1 MSSNDFVGSSFLNFA
16 TNWNNLRWKIKGDHI
31 TFLKSRRDETSKE
44 AKSNFEIQF
53 FGNRFLKNC
62 RRPEFSKKEEFLSD
76 DENVFLVSTP
86 TTTSTTKTA
95 RRRRTTTRS
104 YCWCLLHLHSFEF
117 DQLFTFTDEPKK
129 HWYGFTYNND
139 NNNDDNWSMTKAAN
153 PITKQSFSL
162 EIVSSAT
169 ALPVTVKFSVT
180 RLSKIVPLLQKN
192 QSLW

>member
-31 TFLKSRRDETSKE
+31 TFLKSRRDETRQARKRRATSKF
-44 AKSNFEIQF
+44 NFLATDF
-53 FGNRFLKNC
+53 WKTAGD
-62 RRPEFSKKEEFLSD
+62 PEFSKKEEFLSD

-86 TTTSTTKTA
+86 TTTTKTA

-104 YCWCLLHLHSFEF
+104 YCWCLLHLYSFEF

-129 HWYGFTYNND
+129 HWYGFTYSND

-169 ALPVTVKFSVT
+169 ACDGE
-180 RLSKIVPLLQKN
+180 IQWD
-192 QSLW
+192 QI